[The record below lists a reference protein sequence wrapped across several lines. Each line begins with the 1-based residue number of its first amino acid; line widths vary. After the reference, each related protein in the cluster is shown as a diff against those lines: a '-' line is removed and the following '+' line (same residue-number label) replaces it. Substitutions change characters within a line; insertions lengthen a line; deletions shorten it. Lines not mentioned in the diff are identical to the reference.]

1 MRMHCWVSAALLA
14 CSAAVASGGP
24 AAPVQADQAAP
35 GRTRLTLADAEGR
48 AVSLLVS
55 RDKRVPQAA
64 APGRPTRVGDVG
76 GTAVIVVDTY
86 PSRLSGGAGPCGAGE
101 EQFLRVV
108 RLAPAPAR
116 QTFQLK
122 LASCWD
128 ELELQAEAGTGG
140 LAWKPEAGELTI
152 HWLSGPKGGPEKRR
166 LRIARDGKVE
176 TLSP

>member
-1 MRMHCWVSAALLA
+1 MRMRCWVSAALLA
-14 CSAAVASGGP
+14 CTAAAASGGP

-48 AVSLLVS
+48 AVTLLVS

-64 APGRPTRVGDVG
+64 APGRPTRVGDVA

-86 PSRLSGGAGPCGAGE
+86 PSRLSGGAGQCGAGE

-108 RLAPAPAR
+108 RLTPAPVR

-128 ELELQAEAGTGG
+128 ELELKAEAGQGG
-140 LAWKPEAGELTI
+140 LTWKPEAGELTI
-152 HWLSGPKGGPEKRR
+152 EWLSGPKGGPEKRR

-176 TLSP
+176 TLAP

>member
-1 MRMHCWVSAALLA
+1 MRMRCWVSAALLA
-14 CSAAVASGGP
+14 CGAAIASGGP
-24 AAPVQADQAAP
+24 AAPVQADLAAP

-48 AVSLLVS
+48 AVRLLVS

-86 PSRLSGGAGPCGAGE
+86 PSRLSGGAGQCGAGE

-108 RLAPAPAR
+108 RIAPAPAR
-116 QTFQLK
+116 QTLQLK

-128 ELELQAEAGTGG
+128 DLELQAEQGAGG
-140 LAWKPEAGELTI
+140 LTWKPESGELTI
-152 HWLSGPKGGPEKRR
+152 AWLRGPKGGPETRR

-176 TLSP
+176 TLAP